1 MINIDE
7 HKRFVLFLANKAQSG
22 SNPTISNLNLAT
34 ERAYWEWIMERYG
47 NPNTYVPGQPI
58 PRIAYQETQKI
69 TDDLK
74 HLITKPTPIQVD
86 KNGRANY
93 PSDYLHVSSMRYKYK
108 KQLNGCDSVITREV
122 DVENYKDAEI
132 GKVKASQVTPPT
144 HRYPYY
150 AFYDTYMEFE
160 PKDLGQ
166 VTMTYLREPKTP
178 KWEYT
183 TVNGRPVYDDV
194 NSVDIEAPKEA
205 MNEIAMRTLSFL
217 GIHIREPQLIQYAE
231 TLKAQGV

>member
-7 HKRFVLFLANKAQSG
+7 HKRFVLFLANKAQAG
-22 SNPTISNLNLAT
+22 SNPSIANLNLAT
-34 ERAYWEWIMERYG
+34 ERALMEWVMERYG
-47 NPNTYVPGQPI
+47 NPMTYQPGMPV

-74 HLITKPTPIQVD
+74 QLITKPTPIQVD
-86 KNGRANY
+86 KDGKAEY
-93 PSDYLHVSSMRYKYK
+93 PSDYLHVSSMRYKHK
-108 KQLNGCDSVITREV
+108 KQLVSCKKVITREV

-132 GKVKASQVTPPT
+132 GKVGASQINPPT

-150 AFYDTYMEFE
+150 AFYDTYMEFA
-160 PKDLGQ
+160 PKDLGS
-166 VTMTYLREPKTP
+166 VVMTYLREPKTP
-178 KWEYT
+178 KWAYT
-183 TVNGRPVYDDV
+183 TVNGRPVYDEA
-194 NSVDIEAPKEA
+194 NSVDIEAPNEA

-217 GIHIREPQLIQYAE
+217 GIHIREPQLVQYAE